1 MRAAVFC
8 LFLML
13 NFSVFAQQECI
24 LGVGGKDDGTI
35 AEVFQLNEEQLE
47 KLKNWSAELKIRNE
61 ILQNQAD
68 YLLKQHEESSP
79 EVLLKISSEYR
90 GIIDSMKQNVRMM
103 DKRLLSIFN
112 SKQYGFYLEL
122 CDKLTLRP
130 IHINRS
136 VDEK

>member
-1 MRAAVFC
+1 MKAAFFS

-13 NFSVFAQQECI
+13 NISVFAQQECL
-24 LGVGGKDDGTI
+24 LGVGGEDDETI

-47 KLKNWSAELKIRNE
+47 NLRNWSAELKIRNE

-68 YLLKQHEESSP
+68 YFLKKHAESSP
-79 EVLLKISSEYR
+79 EELLKVSAEYK
-90 GIIDSMKQNVRMM
+90 GIIDSMRQNVRMM
-103 DKRLLSIFN
+103 DKRLLTILN
-112 SKQYGFYLEL
+112 PKQYEFYVEL
-122 CDKLTLRP
+122 CSKLTLRP

>member
-1 MRAAVFC
+1 MKAAFFS

-13 NFSVFAQQECI
+13 SFSVFAQQDCM
-24 LGVGGKDDGTI
+24 LGVGGKDDDTI

-47 KLKNWSAELKIRNE
+47 NLRNWSAELKIRNE
-61 ILQNQAD
+61 ILQNQAE

-79 EVLLKISSEYR
+79 EVLLKVSTEYR
-90 GIIDSMKQNVRMM
+90 AIIDSMKQNVRMM

-112 SKQYGFYLEL
+112 PKQYEFYLEL
-122 CDKLTLRP
+122 CNTLTLRP

>member
-1 MRAAVFC
+1 
-8 LFLML
+8 ML
-13 NFSVFAQQECI
+13 SFSIFAQHECV
-24 LGVGGKDDGTI
+24 LGVGGKDDETI

-47 KLKNWSAELKIRNE
+47 NLRNWSAELKIRNE
-61 ILQNQAD
+61 ILRNQAE

-79 EVLLKISSEYR
+79 EVLLKVSSEYR
-90 GIIDSMKQNVRMM
+90 GILDSMKQNVRMM

-112 SKQYGFYLEL
+112 SKQYKFYLEL
-122 CDKLTLRP
+122 CNKLTLRP